1 MGIPEQ
7 EFKTDVELIDGY
19 QFKVSFTGDHMP
31 ALMMDEPTPVGK
43 GEYPNAG
50 LLLAAAIGNCMAAS
64 LTFCLRRARAN
75 VNGMK
80 AEVFTKV
87 ERNTKGRLRVTSV
100 RVVLYPDLDDPSK
113 LDRCRDI
120 FEDFCI
126 VSQSVKEGISVGM
139 ELVIPSRSV
148 P

>member
-7 EFKTDVELIDGY
+7 EFKTSVELIEGY
-19 QFKVSFTGDHMP
+19 QFKVSFAGENIPD
-31 ALMMDEPTPVGK
+31 LLMDEPSPVGK

-50 LLLAAAIGNCMAAS
+50 LILSAAIGNCMAAS

-80 AEVFTKV
+80 AEVFTKL
-87 ERNTKGRLRVTSV
+87 ERNEKGRLRITSV
-100 RVVLYPDLDDPSK
+100 RVVLHPDLDDPSK
-113 LDRCRDI
+113 LDRCKDI

-126 VSQSVKEGISVGM
+126 VSQSVRQGIPVEM
-139 ELVIPSRSV
+139 ELVTPSKDA

>member
-7 EFKTDVELIDGY
+7 EFKTSVELIEGY
-19 QFKVSFTGDHMP
+19 QFKVSFAGENIPD
-31 ALMMDEPTPVGK
+31 LMMDEPSPVGE

-50 LLLAAAIGNCMAAS
+50 LVLAAAIGNCMAAS

-75 VNGMK
+75 VNGMR
-80 AEVFTKV
+80 AEVFTKL
-87 ERNTKGRLRVTSV
+87 ERNAKGRLRITSV
-100 RVVLYPDLDDPSK
+100 RVVLYPDVDDASK
-113 LDRCRDI
+113 LDRCKDI

-126 VSQSVKEGISVGM
+126 VSQSVREGIPIDM
-139 ELVIPSRSV
+139 ELVNPSRSA